1 MAWTQTQ
8 LDALD
13 VAIVSGSLRVRYSDR
28 EVMYRSLDEM
38 IRIRDLMRADL
49 GLLGDNGGRSH
60 MYAGFSK
67 GLE

>member
-49 GLLGDNGGRSH
+49 GLLGDNGGRNY